1 MVTRVPDPT
10 PEISEQILALET
22 RQGGTVRAYL
32 TELLAGL
39 WLGEADPKYG
49 MTGESDWHYDLYEP
63 MRDAGLI
70 PPWRDG
76 YGVGYREGAAPS
88 GHAPSNSEDRQ
99 RADALICAA
108 IVYAMEG

>member
-1 MVTRVPDPT
+1 MTEVPEP
-10 PEISEQILALET
+10 SEQICGQILALET
-22 RQGGTVRAYL
+22 RQGDTVRVYL

-49 MTGESDWHYDLYEP
+49 MTGESDWHYDLYGP

-76 YGVGYREGAAPS
+76 WGVGYREDGWGKDHP
-88 GHAPSNSEDRQ
+88 EDQQ
-99 RADALICAA
+99 RADALICAT
-108 IVYAMEG
+108 IEYAMEG